1 MNFVDNG
8 NISEA
13 KKQIYELTSNGNL
26 KNLEITLLF
35 YSYLNDKT
43 DDFFEENNFS
53 REKIKERLKD
63 IISQYGLTSLTDIF
77 LMDF

>member
-26 KNLEITLLF
+26 KNLEIALLF